1 MTTPIVDFVRNYAA
15 KKTLRLHMPGHKG
28 NSILGIEA
36 LDITEIEGADV
47 LYDAK
52 GIIKQSEDNAA
63 KVFGSAKTVYSTEGS
78 SLSIRAML
86 YLTKIYGNTKNKSP
100 LISAGR
106 NAHKTFVTAAAL
118 MDFEIDW
125 LLPSNADTLI
135 SCNITP
141 RFLEEYFKNSTEKPL
156 AVYVTSPDYLGNT
169 LDIAALSEVC
179 KKYNSLLLVDNAH
192 GAYLSFLPK
201 NLHPIAQ
208 GADISCDSAHK
219 TLPVLTGGAYL
230 HISGNAPKMFLNQA
244 ENAMSVFASTSP
256 SYLILQSLDMANK
269 YLSEGYRE
277 RLCSFTE
284 KTEQLKKELKEIG
297 YKLYGNEP
305 LKLTVAPKSFGYTG
319 CELAEILEAKGIVCE
334 FADPDFVV
342 MMLSCDMGEKGLT
355 LLRKAL
361 SGIEKKSEITA
372 NPPRLRAYKKR
383 MSLKKAIFSSNEEL
397 PVKDCCGRILATAS
411 VNCPPAIPIV
421 VCGEEITDEA
431 IECFEYYGIKSCLV
445 VTEIK

>member
-15 KKTLRLHMPGHKG
+15 KKALRLHMPGHKG
-28 NSILGIEA
+28 NSVLGIEA

-47 LYDAK
+47 LYNAK

-86 YLTKIYGNTKNKSP
+86 YLTKIYGNTKNKRP
-100 LISAGR
+100 FIAAGR
-106 NAHKTFVTAAAL
+106 NAHKTFITAAAL

-125 LLPSNADTLI
+125 LLPSDADTLI

-179 KKYNSLLLVDNAH
+179 KNYNSLLLVDNAH
-192 GAYLSFLPK
+192 GAYLSFLPE

-208 GADISCDSAHK
+208 GADMCCDSAHK

-230 HISGNAPKMFLNQA
+230 HISCDAPKLFLNQA

-269 YLSEGYRE
+269 YLSDGYSE
-277 RLCSFTE
+277 RLCAFTE

-305 LKLTVAPKSFGYTG
+305 LKLTIAPKSFGYTG
-319 CELAEILEAKGIVCE
+319 CELAEILEEKGIVCE
-334 FADPDFVV
+334 FDDPDFVV

-355 LLRKAL
+355 FLRNAL
-361 SGIEKKSEITA
+361 SGIERKAEITTK
-372 NPPRLRAYKKR
+372 PPRVKAYKKQ
-383 MSLKKAIFSSNEEL
+383 MSLEKAIFSPNEEL
-397 PVKDCCGRILATAS
+397 PVKECCGRTLATAS

-421 VCGEEITDEA
+421 VCGEEITAEA
-431 IECFEYYGIKSCLV
+431 IECFEYYGIKSCSV
-445 VTEIK
+445 VTELK